1 MDMARE
7 YMSAVFFCC
16 GGGGVFFLC
25 LFLNKYSVYTSTV
38 KKVKLSCIVVFLRS
52 SIVFKHAFTLLQK
65 ILHEKIIGHEASVE
79 MAPCF
84 KMPYLVSPRV
94 ELAS

>member
-1 MDMARE
+1 MQWCF
-7 YMSAVFFCC
+7 VVVVV
-16 GGGGVFFLC
+16 GC
-25 LFLNKYSVYTSTV
+25 LSLNKYSVYTATV
-38 KKVKLSCIVVFLRS
+38 KKVKLSCIVVFLHS
-52 SIVFKHAFTLLQK
+52 SIVFKHEFTLLKK
-65 ILHEKIIGHEASVE
+65 ILHEKIIENKASVE